1 MRIAIRPMWLLLTAM
16 TISAVLVLVSAG
28 KAVEH
33 EKSAAIARQ
42 TTVRR
47 TEEPGFVLRE
57 ADGHLAL
64 FRENADRP
72 YRILDTEVWLLPEE
86 DRQALA
92 EGIHVASE
100 AELRVLLEDWD
111 N

>member
-1 MRIAIRPMWLLLTAM
+1 MRIAIRPVWLLLTAM

-42 TTVRR
+42 AVRK
-47 TEEPGFVLRE
+47 TEEPGYVLRE
-57 ADGHLAL
+57 ADGRLAL

-72 YRILDTEVWLLPEE
+72 YKILDTEVWLLSEE

-92 EGIHVASE
+92 AGIHVPDEQS
-100 AELRVLLEDWD
+100 LRALLEDFD
-111 N
+111 G